1 MFAANTYVIRKATPA
16 DADVLVRIARLDT
29 QRPIEGDALVGE
41 IGGVPAA
48 AVALAD
54 GRVVADPFVRTA
66 NLVALLR
73 VRYRALVAAKRTP
86 AVSERLRAGVRVHPA
101 TT

>member
-16 DADVLVRIARLDT
+16 DADVLRRIARLDT
-29 QRPIEGDALVGE
+29 QRPIEADALVGE

-54 GRVVADPFVRTA
+54 GRVVADPFARTA

-73 VRYRALVAAKRTP
+73 VRYRALVAARRTP
-86 AVSERLRAGVRVHPA
+86 AVAERLRAGVRARPA
-101 TT
+101 TA